1 MERYE
6 HVIDGVYLDGMQ
18 NMFTYQKTV
27 LNSVKGITRASLL
40 TTGYRIEKGE
50 PASLMGPLYSDI
62 KTKKKFRGRFLKSL
76 VNLLDQ
82 DSQSNTSTAPAE
94 VDFGRFIVENLLYLE
109 FGVIE
114 EVFYVIHT
122 IDRILAST
130 GVSLLQTIEGGEMTE
145 SVAVLA
151 QRSIVMSLLVGL
163 KQHLK
168 VAYSLT
174 EAKCRAFDPKK
185 AGAAKDNK
193 SAVRARG
200 MGVIEWSEI
209 PYVDKEIQED
219 WQAEEQL
226 RAVCPLSQLR

>member
-82 DSQSNTSTAPAE
+82 D
-94 VDFGRFIVENLLYLE
+94 
-109 FGVIE
+109 
-114 EVFYVIHT
+114 
-122 IDRILAST
+122 
-130 GVSLLQTIEGGEMTE
+130 
-145 SVAVLA
+145 
-151 QRSIVMSLLVGL
+151 
-163 KQHLK
+163 
-168 VAYSLT
+168 
-174 EAKCRAFDPKK
+174 
-185 AGAAKDNK
+185 
-193 SAVRARG
+193 
-200 MGVIEWSEI
+200 
-209 PYVDKEIQED
+209 
-219 WQAEEQL
+219 
-226 RAVCPLSQLR
+226 